1 MACAIMYITDGS
13 YLRALCW
20 RSTWSSSSAI
30 RAAAAS
36 VMRWL
41 RALASLLT
49 TYASMFGSAPLP
61 KTEGVDSAAHCVCE
75 LHLNAPVHG

>member
-1 MACAIMYITDGS
+1 
-13 YLRALCW
+13 
-20 RSTWSSSSAI
+20 
-30 RAAAAS
+30 
-36 VMRWL
+36 MRWL